1 MSREEAESMPLRE
14 LVRINLETMNAHAKE
29 SSVFRAEMKEVM
41 AEIKTHNIYTKEKLG
56 EHAEDIK
63 KHNKFMW
70 GAIGLGGVS
79 LIGSIKS
86 FFGL

>member
-1 MSREEAESMPLRE
+1 MSREEAEAIPLRE
-14 LVRINLETMNAHAKE
+14 LVRINLETMNAHAKD
-29 SSVFRAEMKEVM
+29 SSEFRSEMRSTM
-41 AEIKTHNIYTKEKLG
+41 TEIRTHNIYTKEKLG